1 MLLVHCP
8 EFEKAYDNFNIDQS
22 QLITC
27 YLVQHCFEAVFVLL
41 HKDGKESTC
50 GDGGACDCSGAWQAC
65 QPACQPVCALATWT
79 LDRHLVSAWLPTG
92 FGEVPNQ
99 RKKLLRTIGGR
110 TAGISEL

>member
-8 EFEKAYDNFNIDQS
+8 EFEKAYANFNMDQS

-27 YLVQHCFEAVFVLL
+27 YLVQHCFEAVFFVLL

-65 QPACQPVCALATWT
+65 LLACALATWI

-99 RKKLLRTIGGR
+99 RKKLLRTMGGR
-110 TAGISEL
+110 TAAGISEL